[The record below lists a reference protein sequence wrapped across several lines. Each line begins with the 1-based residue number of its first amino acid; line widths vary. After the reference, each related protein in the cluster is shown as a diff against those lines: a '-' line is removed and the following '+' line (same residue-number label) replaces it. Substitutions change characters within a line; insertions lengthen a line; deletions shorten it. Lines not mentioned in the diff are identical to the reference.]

1 MSAFAMVGGS
11 PSQPLRAGAA
21 GGMLMG
27 SAQAFLSGA
36 FLQRAKVS
44 DPKAALADALFRRT
58 GPEAIHGAIEVAFAG
73 SFANGMHGQ
82 APQDSFFSTSDPC
95 PLGAVAASGLAPVR
109 PEVSWGTRAPMPK
122 DAASRAPCR
131 PPGLWTTGA
140 QPAPQPAIPVK
151 TTGRRRGKPRK
162 QDLVQEFINH
172 DGPITTLML
181 CNIPCCITQDQLMDA
196 VNGLG
201 FGGKYDLLVLP
212 SGGRS
217 PTSGSANRGY
227 GFVNFSHPEEARQFV
242 EAFSGYYFRGARSTK
257 ICSVRPAHV
266 QGFERTVEHLRRSCS
281 RRCTH
286 SSFVC
291 PL

>member
-1 MSAFAMVGGS
+1 MVGRS
-11 PSQPLRAGAA
+11 PSQPLRAGKA
-21 GGMLMG
+21 GGKLRG
-27 SAQAFLSGA
+27 SAQAFL
-36 FLQRAKVS
+36 
-44 DPKAALADALFRRT
+44 ADAVLRRVELSDFHAT
-58 GPEAIHGAIEVAFAG
+58 LAEAILTRTEPEAIQEAIEAAFAG
-73 SFANGMHGQ
+73 VFADVMHGK
-82 APQDSFFSTSDPC
+82 APWDSFFSAGDPW
-95 PLGAVAASGLAPVR
+95 PLGAAAAPGLAQAR
-109 PEVSWGTRAPMPK
+109 PKVSRGTRAPTPQNT
-122 DAASRAPCR
+122 ASGAPCR

-140 QPAPQPAIPVK
+140 QSSPPPAIPVK

-196 VNGLG
+196 VDGLG

-242 EAFSGYYFRGARSTK
+242 EAFSGYYFRGTRSTK